1 MADQILKDLHLFTPE
16 LALTAT
22 FLVAILTD
30 LVIRRSAVVT
40 ASVALL
46 GLLVAGGLVI
56 GQAGT
61 EASIFSNM
69 IAVDP
74 FARYFKLVI
83 LLSAVIIVLFS
94 MNSSELNSPG
104 RKLGEYYSLLVAMTL
119 GMVLMAGASN
129 LLMMYLAIEL
139 SSLTGYILSGYTKDA
154 PDSAEASLKYIIFG
168 ALSSGLML
176 YGMSIMYGLTGT
188 LDIYAMNE
196 ALPRV
201 LAEGGTVSLT
211 LLIAGILITAGL
223 GYKISAVPFHFWAP
237 DVYEGAPITITAFL
251 AVGSKAAGF
260 ALMIRFFNVTF
271 LDSSVVSIPAG
282 TWAVLEGFE
291 WYHLVAVLSVLT
303 MTVSN

>member
-139 SSLTGYILSGYTKDA
+139 SS
-154 PDSAEASLKYIIFG
+154 
-168 ALSSGLML
+168 
-176 YGMSIMYGLTGT
+176 
-188 LDIYAMNE
+188 
-196 ALPRV
+196 
-201 LAEGGTVSLT
+201 
-211 LLIAGILITAGL
+211 
-223 GYKISAVPFHFWAP
+223 
-237 DVYEGAPITITAFL
+237 
-251 AVGSKAAGF
+251 
-260 ALMIRFFNVTF
+260 
-271 LDSSVVSIPAG
+271 
-282 TWAVLEGFE
+282 
-291 WYHLVAVLSVLT
+291 
-303 MTVSN
+303 